1 MQYSEGRIGRVFVV
15 RIDDGE
21 DFLAA
26 VTEFVAKKE
35 IRTGTILF
43 LGALREARMVTGPEE
58 PVYPPEPHFVMFDD
72 GWEMVGI
79 GSISSG
85 KDKSPAIHFHAAV
98 GKAGH
103 ALAGCLRETATTYI
117 VAEAIVLE
125 ILGPD
130 IRRMFDEKT
139 KVNLPVHG
147 QQPASL
153 FPDSGS
159 QSGKTGSEQL
169 QTDAV
174 DDDDPASGGLAEIIR
189 DLTRRPRV

>member
-1 MQYSEGRIGRVFVV
+1 MQYSEGRIGRGFVV

-21 DFLAA
+21 DFLAT
-26 VTEFVAKKE
+26 VTDFVTKKE

-58 PVYPPEPHFVMFDD
+58 PVYPPDPHFVMFDD

-79 GSISSG
+79 GSICSG
-85 KDKSPAIHFHAAV
+85 KDGSPALHFHASV

-103 ALAGCLRETATTYI
+103 ALAGCLRESATVYI
-117 VAEAIVLE
+117 VAEAIILE
-125 ILGPD
+125 IAGPD

-147 QQPASL
+147 RQVPAPDPGTRDMKTRAEQP
-153 FPDSGS
+153 
-159 QSGKTGSEQL
+159 
-169 QTDAV
+169 QTNAA
-174 DDDDPASGGLAEIIR
+174 DDDDQASGGLAEIIR
-189 DLTRRPRV
+189 DLTQRPRV